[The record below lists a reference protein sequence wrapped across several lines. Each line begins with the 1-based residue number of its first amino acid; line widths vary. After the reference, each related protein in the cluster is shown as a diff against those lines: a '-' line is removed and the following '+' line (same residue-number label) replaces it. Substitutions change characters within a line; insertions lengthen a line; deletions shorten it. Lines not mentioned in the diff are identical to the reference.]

1 MSPRGCQ
8 RSIRRSTPIDSFG
21 STVPINKCFHC
32 PSPRQAGAAGSAVY
46 PVPLG
51 LTRSAWS
58 RFHFLPASPLSKDW
72 FYQVS
77 VGATPTPQ
85 RTPESRPVGEMNSL
99 TSSKWR
105 SLRFRFGPF
114 RLAWRHHAPRA
125 ARASTDFAKS
135 SGLSKGLF
143 GYPHTCDICQQVLH
157 KSVKP
162 SPTFSPAL
170 FLVILPSRCS
180 DLGSRDLGLGCP
192 ARFRCT

>member
-1 MSPRGCQ
+1 MQSL
-8 RSIRRSTPIDSFG
+8 
-21 STVPINKCFHC
+21 
-32 PSPRQAGAAGSAVY
+32 
-46 PVPLG
+46 PVIP
-51 LTRSAWS
+51 AS
-58 RFHFLPASPLSKDW
+58 RFGGQCRFIPC
-72 FYQVS
+72 VS
-77 VGATPTPQ
+77 VLPDLPGHAPTSLRDLRPGRQVRRCSLGATPTPQ
-85 RTPESRPVGEMNSL
+85 RTPESGPVGEMNSL